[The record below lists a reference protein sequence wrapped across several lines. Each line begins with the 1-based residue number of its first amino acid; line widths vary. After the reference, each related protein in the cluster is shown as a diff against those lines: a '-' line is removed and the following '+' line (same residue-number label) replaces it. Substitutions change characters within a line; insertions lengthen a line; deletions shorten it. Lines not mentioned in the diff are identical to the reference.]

1 MLVVI
6 NPRGS
11 KEHVDHVVE
20 LLGRMGVSSWVIEGA
35 DHTVVEALGADGRV
49 DRAALEAAPMVDRVL
64 EQSEPV
70 LATGRA
76 PGAPRGERTM
86 PVPLSTRASI
96 GGRKLGIIA
105 GPCSV
110 ESRSQLLE
118 IAAAVAEAGAVGLRG
133 GAFKPRTSP
142 YSFQGHGE
150 RGLEMLALAREK
162 TGLAV
167 VTEVMCTEQVEL
179 VAKYTDV
186 FQVGSRNM
194 HHTPLLRAVG
204 RQAKPVL
211 LKRGWC
217 ATLEEFL
224 LAAEYV
230 MVEGNRRVI
239 LCERGIR
246 THEMYVRNTLA
257 LAVVPQIK
265 HISSLPIIVDPSHG
279 TGRSHLVTPMSNAA
293 IACGADGLLIE
304 VHHTPNRAWSDGDQ
318 SLDPEQFRAL
328 MRGLKPLAETC
339 HREL

>member
-1 MLVVI
+1 MLVVME
-6 NPRGS
+6 PRS
-11 KEHVDHVVE
+11 TKEHVDRVVE
-20 LLGRMGVSSWVIEGA
+20 LLGRMGLNSWVIEGA
-35 DHTVVEALGADGRV
+35 DHTVVEVLASNGRADL
-49 DRAALEAAPMVDRVL
+49 AELESAPMVDRVL
-64 EQSEPV
+64 EQSEPM
-70 LATGRA
+70 LATGPASGEPGDGRTA
-76 PGAPRGERTM
+76 PVLLGTGAR
-86 PVPLSTRASI
+86 I

-110 ESRSQLLE
+110 ESRSQVLE

-150 RGLEMLALAREK
+150 QGLEMLALAREE

-224 LAAEYV
+224 LAAEYIL
-230 MVEGNRRVI
+230 VEGNRQVI

-246 THEMYVRNTLA
+246 THETYVRNTLA

-265 HISSLPIIVDPSHG
+265 HISSLPVIVDPSHG

-293 IACGADGLLIE
+293 IACGADGLLVE
-304 VHHTPNRAWSDGDQ
+304 VHRAPDRAWSDGDQ

-328 MRGLKPLAETC
+328 MRGLKPLAAAC
-339 HREL
+339 NREL